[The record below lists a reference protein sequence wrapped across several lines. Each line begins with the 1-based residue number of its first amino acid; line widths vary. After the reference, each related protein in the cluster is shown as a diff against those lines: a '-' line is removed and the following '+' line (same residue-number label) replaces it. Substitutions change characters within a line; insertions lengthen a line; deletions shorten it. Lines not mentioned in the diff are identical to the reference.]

1 MLEICESCVREETLR
16 EVRDSHFFIITDVVD
31 IAGEEHL
38 CVLVR
43 FVDEAHN
50 LREEFVGFLPYE
62 AHAEISHY
70 NN

>member
-38 CVLVR
+38 RVLVR